1 MTNIAKLRSGEAV
14 FSALYETAVG
24 IDVHEKKMV
33 ACYQSSRFGNGELK
47 TEHRDFGTTQRQLEE
62 LTAWCKNLNPCRQQ
76 CKNDPRGVRTKSW
89 T

>member
-33 ACYQSSRFGNGELK
+33 ALGCGQKVGLDLFWGADKKLDLIYSIIPKDCRYCIGLLYPKLAFILHSLYQ
-47 TEHRDFGTTQRQLEE
+47 
-62 LTAWCKNLNPCRQQ
+62 
-76 CKNDPRGVRTKSW
+76 
-89 T
+89 

>member
-33 ACYQSSRFGNGELK
+33 ALGCGQKVGLDLFHN
-47 TEHRDFGTTQRQLEE
+47 T
-62 LTAWCKNLNPCRQQ
+62 
-76 CKNDPRGVRTKSW
+76 
-89 T
+89 

>member
-33 ACYQSSRFGNGELK
+33 ACYQSSRFIRVPVSVTVSSRPSIVISEQRSDSLK
-47 TEHRDFGTTQRQLEE
+47 
-62 LTAWCKNLNPCRQQ
+62 N
-76 CKNDPRGVRTKSW
+76 
-89 T
+89 